1 MEKKKG
7 TAALAAAAAAG
18 ILVLGA
24 GIFGYNVWAD
34 GQTEALRAETVIDIE
49 DTKLAN
55 YEEEDREQVKEIM
68 GQYIAAVQEAQGEA
82 EIQAAQ
88 AAFEKALESI
98 ETAGDKLETS
108 KAAAMETLEGWKLS
122 KYDKDGKAEIKKLIE
137 TYTGRIENAGSADE
151 VEKLVKQFRSAVG
164 NVQTKE
170 EKEEQERLEEEK
182 RKQEEEARKA
192 EEAEEAEKSTAP
204 SKAASKSAAQQ
215 YVGSSAAALA
225 AAIGQ
230 PNSKSY
236 SGSCLGPGQDG
247 VWYYSGFTVYTY
259 KEDGNETV
267 MSVE

>member
-7 TAALAAAAAAG
+7 TAALAAAAVAV

-24 GIFGYNVWAD
+24 GVFGYNVWAD

-55 YEEEDREQVKEIM
+55 YEEEDREQVKELM
-68 GQYIAAVQEAQGEA
+68 GQYIAAVQKAQGEA

-88 AAFEKALESI
+88 AAFEAALDGI
-98 ETAGDKLETS
+98 QTAGAKLEAA
-108 KAAAMETLEGWKLS
+108 KAKAVEDIEAWKLS
-122 KYDKDGKAEIKKLIE
+122 RYDKAGKAEIKKLME
-137 TYTGRIENAGSADE
+137 TYTARIGRASSTGEI
-151 VEKLVKQFRSAVG
+151 EKLVKRFRSAAESVM
-164 NVQTKE
+164 TRA
-170 EKEEQERLEEEK
+170 EKEEQKRLEEEK
-182 RKQEEEARKA
+182 KKQEEEAKKA
-192 EEAEEAEKSTAP
+192 EEAKENAAP
-204 SKAASKSAAQQ
+204 PKAASKSAAQQ
-215 YVGSSAAALA
+215 FVGGSAAAMA

-236 SGSCLGPGQDG
+236 SSSCLGEGQDG

-259 KEDGNETV
+259 KEGGNETV